1 MLNSNIPMTK
11 KLYIKTYGCQMNEY
25 DSNRIADAM
34 RETHNTE
41 LINDPADADI
51 ILLNTCS
58 IRAKAAQK
66 VFSDLGRMRK
76 FKNKKPE
83 LIIGVGGCVAT
94 HEGRNIIKRAPYVD
108 FVFGPQTIHQVPEMY
123 AQVIATGKR
132 VIDTELKQIEKFD
145 CLPQPKV
152 EGPSACVS
160 IMEGCNKYCSY
171 CIVPFTRGHEISRP
185 FADVMNEVKVLTQ
198 QKIKEITFLGQNV
211 NAYKYSL
218 AELIHATAKLANIER
233 IRFMTSYPSE
243 FSDDLIQAF
252 ATEPKLA
259 NHLHLPVQS
268 GSDNI
273 LKAMKRRY
281 TAAEFSEKIAKLR
294 QVRPDITITSDFI
307 VGFPGETEAD
317 FQATIDLVKAINF
330 DASFS
335 FIYSPRPGTLAAK
348 LPDDTPLEIKKQRLQ
363 LLQDQLNI
371 QAKHHSEAMAGTIQP
386 VLVTGYS
393 RKNKQVLAGR
403 TENNRVVNFKGDENL
418 IGQLIKIK
426 ITKAMTYSLRGVI

>member
-1 MLNSNIPMTK
+1 MQMTK

-34 RETHNTE
+34 RDVHNTE
-41 LINDPADADI
+41 LTNDPADADI

-66 VFSDLGRMRK
+66 VFSDLGRFRK
-76 FKNKKPE
+76 FKKTKPE

-94 HEGRNIIKRAPYVD
+94 HEGKNIITRAPYVD
-108 FVFGPQTIHQVPEMY
+108 FVFGPQTLHQVPEMY
-123 AQVIATGKR
+123 AEVLATGKQ
-132 VIDTELKQIEKFD
+132 VIDTELKKIEKFD
-145 CLPQPKV
+145 CLPPPRV

-160 IMEGCNKYCSY
+160 IMEGCDKYCSY

-185 FADVMNEVKVLTQ
+185 FADVMAEVKALTH

-211 NAYKYSL
+211 NAYKFSL

-243 FSDDLIQAF
+243 FSDDLIEAF
-252 ATEPKLA
+252 ATEPKLV

-268 GSDNI
+268 GSDKT

-281 TAAEFSEKIAKLR
+281 TTAEFSEKIAKLR
-294 QVRPDITITSDFI
+294 QVRPDISITSDFI

-317 FQATIDLVKAINF
+317 FQATINLVKAINF
-330 DASFS
+330 DASYS

-348 LPDDTPLEIKKQRLQ
+348 LPDETPLEVKKQRLQ
-363 LLQDQLNI
+363 MLQDQLTT
-371 QAKHHSEAMAGTIQP
+371 QAKQHSEAMIGTTQP
-386 VLVTGYS
+386 VLVTGFS
-393 RKNKQVLAGR
+393 KKDAQELTGR
-403 TENNRVVNFKGDENL
+403 TENNRVVNFQGDKNL
-418 IGQLIKIK
+418 IGQLVNVK
-426 ITKAMTYSLRGVI
+426 ITKALNNSLRGEI

>member
-1 MLNSNIPMTK
+1 MTK

-25 DSNRIADAM
+25 DSNRIVDAM
-34 RETHNTE
+34 REAHHTE
-41 LINDPADADI
+41 LTTDPADADI

-66 VFSDLGRMRK
+66 VFSDLGRFRK
-76 FKNKKPE
+76 LKNKKPE

-94 HEGRNIIKRAPYVD
+94 HEGKNIITRAPYVN
-108 FVFGPQTIHQVPEMY
+108 FVFGPQTLHQVPEMY
-123 AQVIATGKR
+123 AEVLATGKQ

-145 CLPQPKV
+145 CLPKPKV

-171 CIVPFTRGHEISRP
+171 CIVPFTRGKEISRP
-185 FADVMNEVKVLTQ
+185 FADVMEEVEALAQ
-198 QKIKEITFLGQNV
+198 QHVKEITFLGQNV
-211 NAYKYSL
+211 NAYKFSL
-218 AELIHATAKLANIER
+218 AELIHATAKLENIKR

-259 NHLHLPVQS
+259 NHLHLPIQS
-268 GSDNI
+268 GSDKI

-307 VGFPGETEAD
+307 VGFPGETEED
-317 FQATIDLVKAINF
+317 FQATMDLVKAINF

-348 LPDDTPLEIKKQRLQ
+348 LPDDTPLEVKKQRLKI
-363 LLQDQLNI
+363 LQDQLTI
-371 QAKHHSEAMAGTIQP
+371 QAKQHSQNMVNTTQP
-386 VLVTGYS
+386 ILVTGYS
-393 RKNKQVLAGR
+393 KKDAQELTGR
-403 TENNRVVNFKGDENL
+403 TENNRIVNFKGDKNL
-418 IGQLIKIK
+418 IGQLVNIK
-426 ITKAMTYSLRGVI
+426 ITIALTNTLRGETVFHR